1 MKVKLILLTLLTCL
15 TFNSFSQINRFGFKN
30 DSVYLDSTNIGYL
43 STNSDYVYPYLVLN
57 FKTKKYLYP
66 ILGQYILNEY
76 MRYNKSITNI
86 KYGYRYTDKSIT
98 LHLTKKEIIYIA
110 SRNLKESKD
119 IKLLALGG
127 GIILSQFLLSSL
139 VYILD

>member
-1 MKVKLILLTLLTCL
+1 MKVKLILLLLTCL

-86 KYGYRYTDKSIT
+86 KYGYRHTDKSIT
-98 LHLTKKEIIYIA
+98 LHLTKKEIICIA

>member
-1 MKVKLILLTLLTCL
+1 
-15 TFNSFSQINRFGFKN
+15 
-30 DSVYLDSTNIGYL
+30 
-43 STNSDYVYPYLVLN
+43 
-57 FKTKKYLYP
+57 
-66 ILGQYILNEY
+66 

-86 KYGYRYTDKSIT
+86 KYGYRHTDKSIT

>member
-1 MKVKLILLTLLTCL
+1 MKVKLILLLLTCL

-86 KYGYRYTDKSIT
+86 KYGYRHTDKSIT